1 MDEMMKL
8 YAEMTRKQFAA
19 CSVPVITEI
28 DQSGEFMME
37 MDDGVKLR
45 TMFWKPAGKNPYP
58 LILLRSCYPNQEP
71 ILVIKAEEI
80 CRRGFGV
87 MLQWCRGTGG
97 SEGEWEPNIYDRAD
111 GLAAMR
117 WLQNDPEVESI
128 GYWGDSY
135 LAYTGW
141 CMADAVPDKCKTM
154 YLGVY
159 GCDRHVSAYQD
170 GLFRQDIL
178 TGWAM
183 GNAGVPVNADYM
195 ASCRYRPQ
203 VGVDEALWGVKLPW
217 YRDWITNTD
226 RDCEYWSQGLWQK
239 LKETPSEMKIPVFI
253 RDGWYDHHLGSAIAT
268 YRYLSKESRAHTTLQ
283 LGPWNH
289 MYGCALTGQKFDNLK
304 DDSVESPMVWFKR
317 ILLDKESPA
326 PEVQTYVCGKD
337 EWESWDRFPVPVS
350 EEKTFYLDVSGSKKE
365 DAYALT
371 PGNSGDASVSY
382 DYDPENPVI
391 SYGAESLFTSRAY
404 VGSLRQPPCSWRGDV
419 VSFLSP
425 VFTEDTE
432 IGGSIKVR
440 LYVSSDAPDT
450 AFSAKIME
458 VFPDGSAYN
467 IRGSITTLAYR
478 GHSQHRQSYTPGEI
492 VEADIDCWEI
502 SWLVKAGSR
511 LRVDISSSDFPQ
523 YAVHPNKEG
532 AWSLHE
538 KTAVARQT
546 IYTGEKYPSALI
558 LPIVK

>member
-1 MDEMMKL
+1 
-8 YAEMTRKQFAA
+8 
-19 CSVPVITEI
+19 
-28 DQSGEFMME
+28 
-37 MDDGVKLR
+37 
-45 TMFWKPAGKNPYP
+45 
-58 LILLRSCYPNQEP
+58 
-71 ILVIKAEEI
+71 
-80 CRRGFGV
+80 
-87 MLQWCRGTGG
+87 
-97 SEGEWEPNIYDRAD
+97 
-111 GLAAMR
+111 
-117 WLQNDPEVESI
+117 
-128 GYWGDSY
+128 
-135 LAYTGW
+135 
-141 CMADAVPDKCKTM
+141 
-154 YLGVY
+154 
-159 GCDRHVSAYQD
+159 
-170 GLFRQDIL
+170 
-178 TGWAM
+178 M

-289 MYGCALTGQKFDNLK
+289 MYGGALTGQKFDNLK

-371 PGNSGDASVSY
+371 PENSGDASVSY

>member
-8 YAEMTRKQFAA
+8 YAEMTRNQFAA
-19 CSVPVITEI
+19 CSVPVVTEI
-28 DQSGEFMME
+28 AESGEFMME

-195 ASCRYRPQ
+195 ESCRYRPQ

-268 YRYLSKESRAHTTLQ
+268 YSYLSEESRAHTTLQ

-304 DDSVESPMVWFKR
+304 DDSIESPLVWFKR
-317 ILLDKESPA
+317 ILMDKQSPA
-326 PEVQTYVCGKD
+326 PEVRTYVCGKD
-337 EWESWDRFPVPVS
+337 ELGSVP
-350 EEKTFYLDVSGSKKE
+350 
-365 DAYALT
+365 
-371 PGNSGDASVSY
+371 
-382 DYDPENPVI
+382 
-391 SYGAESLFTSRAY
+391 
-404 VGSLRQPPCSWRGDV
+404 
-419 VSFLSP
+419 
-425 VFTEDTE
+425 
-432 IGGSIKVR
+432 
-440 LYVSSDAPDT
+440 
-450 AFSAKIME
+450 
-458 VFPDGSAYN
+458 
-467 IRGSITTLAYR
+467 
-478 GHSQHRQSYTPGEI
+478 
-492 VEADIDCWEI
+492 
-502 SWLVKAGSR
+502 GSR
-511 LRVDISSSDFPQ
+511 LGGKDLLSRRFRKQ
-523 YAVHPNKEG
+523 KRGRLCA
-532 AWSLHE
+532 
-538 KTAVARQT
+538 
-546 IYTGEKYPSALI
+546 SAGKWRGCFRI
-558 LPIVK
+558 L

>member
-1 MDEMMKL
+1 
-8 YAEMTRKQFAA
+8 
-19 CSVPVITEI
+19 
-28 DQSGEFMME
+28 
-37 MDDGVKLR
+37 
-45 TMFWKPAGKNPYP
+45 
-58 LILLRSCYPNQEP
+58 
-71 ILVIKAEEI
+71 
-80 CRRGFGV
+80 
-87 MLQWCRGTGG
+87 
-97 SEGEWEPNIYDRAD
+97 
-111 GLAAMR
+111 
-117 WLQNDPEVESI
+117 
-128 GYWGDSY
+128 
-135 LAYTGW
+135 
-141 CMADAVPDKCKTM
+141 
-154 YLGVY
+154 
-159 GCDRHVSAYQD
+159 
-170 GLFRQDIL
+170 
-178 TGWAM
+178 
-183 GNAGVPVNADYM
+183 
-195 ASCRYRPQ
+195 
-203 VGVDEALWGVKLPW
+203 
-217 YRDWITNTD
+217 
-226 RDCEYWSQGLWQK
+226 
-239 LKETPSEMKIPVFI
+239 
-253 RDGWYDHHLGSAIAT
+253 
-268 YRYLSKESRAHTTLQ
+268 
-283 LGPWNH
+283 

-304 DDSVESPMVWFKR
+304 DDSIESPMVWFKR
-317 ILLDKESPA
+317 ILMDKQSPA
-326 PEVQTYVCGKD
+326 PEVRTYVCGKD

-350 EEKTFYLDVSGSKKE
+350 EKKTFYLDVSGSKKE
-365 DAYALT
+365 DAYALL
-371 PGNSGDASVSY
+371 PENGGDASVSY
-382 DYDPENPVI
+382 DYDPEDPVM

-511 LRVDISSSDFPQ
+511 LRVDVSSSDFPQ

-532 AWSLHE
+532 AWSLHGE
-538 KTAVARQT
+538 TAVARQT